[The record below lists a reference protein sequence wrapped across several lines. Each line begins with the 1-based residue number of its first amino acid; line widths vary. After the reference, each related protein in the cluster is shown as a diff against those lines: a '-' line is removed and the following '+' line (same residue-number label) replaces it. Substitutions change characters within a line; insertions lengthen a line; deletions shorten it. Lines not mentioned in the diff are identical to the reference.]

1 MLGEVIR
8 KRWGMAENIYGR
20 IGPGFLLRIVVGL
33 QVLAVV
39 VFALLWNPLDFFI
52 YRLGGQVLG
61 DGRVLYTER
70 QAGLFFTN
78 TPFAALCFKPLS
90 WVPLIP
96 ARTLWEL
103 VSVLALALAGREM
116 LILNRIPVTG
126 PRLAAVVAGGLMLEP
141 VWHTLFLG
149 QINLIL
155 LALVLFDLRRIGSGH
170 GGGIGVGVAA
180 AIKLTPGVFIVLLLL
195 AGRVRAAATA
205 AATFCACALLGHLA
219 DPQASWFY
227 WREVFYDTTRVGV
240 PYISNQSPFGAL
252 VRLLGGREH
261 VGSWYLLIP
270 VLLLGL
276 GLVVAVRYTRRGD
289 WASAVAVG
297 GLTSLVVSPVS
308 WSHHWVWALPAVA
321 VLISNGRRWAAG
333 GAAAVLVLSPMWW
346 LPRHS
351 TSALLDVV
359 LGFTANAYL
368 VLGLALL
375 AWFAVRSGSGHERQ
389 LAPRVSGHQQLQR
402 GRGVLQGE
410 GPGDRHDQASGR
422 GQLDQ
427 RLPGPIPEVLARR
440 IAPADREEPVPLGAR
455 LSGDRDDP
463 PPVRH
468 QGQ

>member
-1 MLGEVIR
+1 
-8 KRWGMAENIYGR
+8 MAENLFRGTIPGPLVR
-20 IGPGFLLRIVVGL
+20 ILIGL

-52 YRLGGQVLG
+52 YRLGGQTLG
-61 DGRVLYTER
+61 DGRALYTER

-90 WVPLIP
+90 WIPLIP

-103 VSVLALALAGREM
+103 ASVLALALAGREL
-116 LILNRIPVTG
+116 LILNRVPVTG
-126 PRLAAVVAGGLMLEP
+126 RRLGLVVVCGLLLEP

-180 AIKLTPGVFIVLLLL
+180 GIKLTPGVFVVLLLL
-195 AGRVRAAATA
+195 AGRVRAAAM
-205 AATFCACALLGHLA
+205 ATGTFFVCGLLGHLA

-240 PYISNQSPFGAL
+240 PYISNQSPYGAL

-261 VGSWYLLIP
+261 VGSWYLLVP
-270 VLLLGL
+270 ALLLGL
-276 GLVVAVRYTRRGD
+276 GLMVAARYTRRGD

-321 VLISNGRRWAAG
+321 VLINSGRRWAAG
-333 GAAAVLVLSPMWW
+333 GAVAVLVLSPMWW

-351 TSALLDVV
+351 ASAPLDVL
-359 LGFTANAYL
+359 LGLTANAYL

-375 AWFAVRSGSGHERQ
+375 SWLAVRSASGQERQ
-389 LAPRVSGHQQLQR
+389 LAPGMPRHQQLER
-402 GRGVLQGE
+402 GRSLF
-410 GPGDRHDQASGR
+410 
-422 GQLDQ
+422 
-427 RLPGPIPEVLARR
+427 
-440 IAPADREEPVPLGAR
+440 
-455 LSGDRDDP
+455 
-463 PPVRH
+463 
-468 QGQ
+468 